1 MERLDETCEQAMKE
15 LKTRGEGFRK
25 LARQVLSWYSWVIHF
40 INNTT
45 QEYFGRTQISWFPDA
60 QRDIAT
66 TCVIYLLFDAFK
78 SSFCPTDEEFEE
90 RLRLNPLYDYAARN
104 WGHHA
109 RAASTDVEK
118 LILGLLESETKKSAA
133 SQAMFASGLWRFEYS
148 QKVPK
153 QVTGVHL
160 AAYFGL

>member
-40 INNTT
+40 VNNTT

-109 RAASTDVEK
+109 RAASTDVEQ
-118 LILGLLESETKKSAA
+118 LIPDLLESESKVSAC
-133 SQAMFASGLWRFEYS
+133 SQAMICF
-148 QKVPK
+148 
-153 QVTGVHL
+153 
-160 AAYFGL
+160 